1 MKLRSGANTL
11 AVLLLGVT
19 GSSRAV
25 QAQEV
30 SGYFGMGGTH
40 ASSSGA
46 QIDTFGD
53 GTLHG
58 TPRLGGFWGTVGGNI
73 FFTKRFGFG
82 AETSWK
88 IQSDYAGIQYRPS
101 FYNFDAIFRPARTT
115 TKRWTPEVRAG
126 LGGTHVN
133 YFPDD
138 PSSCDQI
145 AGCPSSRHFQVHLGV
160 SAPWYATKHIFIRS
174 AVDVHYVRNLFEF
187 GSNWVPQYS
196 VGIGYSF
203 GRE

>member
-1 MKLRSGANTL
+1 LKS
-11 AVLLLGVT
+11 AVNAVAMLLL
-19 GSSRAV
+19 SLCAFSRAV
-25 QAQEV
+25 HAQEV
-30 SGYFGMGGTH
+30 SGYFGMGGAH

-58 TPRLGGFWGTVGGNI
+58 TPGLGGFWGTVGGNI
-73 FFTKRFGFG
+73 FFTKHLGFG
-82 AETSWK
+82 AEASWK

-115 TKRWTPEVRAG
+115 TKRWAPEFRAG
-126 LGGTHVN
+126 LGGAHIN

-138 PSSCDQI
+138 PSFCDQI

-160 SAPWYATKHIFIRS
+160 SAPWYVTKHVYLRP

-187 GSNWVPQYS
+187 GSDWVPEYS